1 MSGDPARIGLGF
13 IAVGATFILLPV
25 VGLVSLLDTSI
36 VSNVLALCVDPV
48 EGLVDCL
55 GRVVAVLPDD
65 AVGLLE
71 ELVLGGVVPP
81 VGQVA
86 RVVVLPALVVEPVGD
101 LDVAFKA
108 SPKYGGNFP

>member
-1 MSGDPARIGLGF
+1 MAYMCL
-13 IAVGATFILLPV
+13 ILLPV

-48 EGLVDCL
+48 EGLVDRL
-55 GRVVAVLPDD
+55 GGVVAVLPDD

-86 RVVVLPALVVEPVGD
+86 CVVVLPALVVEPVGD
-101 LDVAFKA
+101 LVTNHLINNVTSVLTCNDVLILTH
-108 SPKYGGNFP
+108 PMPP